1 MSNTAKTTRETF
13 SGRKAFILAAI
24 GSAVGLGN
32 IWRFPYTAYE
42 NGGGAFIVPYIIALL
57 TAGIPLLFLDYAIGH
72 RHRGSAPLAFDVCIR
87 ILKFSV
93 GGKCW
98 LMSLSAS
105 IMRWCS
111 AGLRVIPIFLSMML
125 GAKNR

>member
-42 NGGGAFIVPYIIALL
+42 NGVAHLL
-57 TAGIPLLFLDYAIGH
+57 CLILLH
-72 RHRGSAPLAFDVCIR
+72 C
-87 ILKFSV
+87 
-93 GGKCW
+93 
-98 LMSLSAS
+98 
-105 IMRWCS
+105 
-111 AGLRVIPIFLSMML
+111 
-125 GAKNR
+125 